1 MDILTIALYVILAGT
16 YLLVVPVATLF
27 YLNNRWYVASSIER
41 TLMYFIVFLFF
52 PGLLVLSPFVNL
64 RPSPRDV

>member
-1 MDILTIALYVILAGT
+1 MDIVTIALYVILAGT

-41 TLMYFIVFLFF
+41 MLMYFVVFLFF